1 VAISSNRRRGKR
13 VVTPIRRYIQGI
25 DTISQFEDLM
35 KSDTAEV
42 PLDLAVSLI
51 AVTAD
56 NSLSV
61 SGLIGRFDDLAA
73 SIQCATPHQ
82 LMNSLFGSGKFTGN
96 TVEYDDPA
104 NSLINHVLD
113 RRLGVPITLG
123 VLAMEIGS
131 RVGVPII
138 GIGMPGHFLCATT
151 SNGSEG
157 VVYFDPFHGPEP
169 LLATDCQVLYRRLT
183 SLNNWSDEFLGSTP
197 SRQVVVRILN
207 NLKSIYLRRNDVAN
221 IRWVMRLRT
230 VIPELAAEEQR
241 QFARLVRSSN

>member
-1 VAISSNRRRGKR
+1 
-13 VVTPIRRYIQGI
+13 
-25 DTISQFEDLM
+25 M
-35 KSDTAEV
+35 KPDNAEI
-42 PLDLAVSLI
+42 PLDVAMALI

-61 SGLIGRFDDLAA
+61 NRLIGRFDDLAA
-73 SIQCATPHQ
+73 SIQCATPQQ

-96 TVEYDDPA
+96 TVEYDDPT

-113 RRLGVPITLG
+113 RRLGIPITLG
-123 VLAMEIGS
+123 VVAMEIGS
-131 RVGVPII
+131 RVGVPIT
-138 GIGMPGHFLCATT
+138 GIGMPGHFLCATDLT
-151 SNGSEG
+151 GSDS

-169 LLATDCQVLYRRLT
+169 LSAADSQMLYRRLT
-183 SLNNWSDEFLGSTP
+183 SLDNWSDEFLMPTS
-197 SRQVVVRILN
+197 SRQLVIRILN
-207 NLKSIYLRRNDVAN
+207 NLKAIYLRRNDVPN

>member
-1 VAISSNRRRGKR
+1 MSARRA
-13 VVTPIRRYIQGI
+13 VICRYIQGI
-25 DTISQFEDLM
+25 DTISQFEELM
-35 KSDTAEV
+35 KPDNTEV
-42 PLDLAVSLI
+42 ALDLAVSLI
-51 AVTAD
+51 AVSAD

-61 SGLIGRFDDLAA
+61 NGLIGRFDDLAA
-73 SIQCATPHQ
+73 SIQCATPQQ

-104 NSLINHVLD
+104 NSLIDHVFD
-113 RRLGVPITLG
+113 RRLGTPIILS

-131 RVGVPII
+131 RVGVPLT
-138 GIGMPGHFLCATT
+138 GIGMPGHFLCATAPMGDD
-151 SNGSEG
+151 SA
-157 VVYFDPFHGPEP
+157 VYFDPFHGPLP
-169 LLATDCQVLYRRLT
+169 LSATDCQMLYQGLT
-183 SLNNWSDEFLGSTP
+183 SLDNWSDEFLLPTP

>member
-1 VAISSNRRRGKR
+1 
-13 VVTPIRRYIQGI
+13 
-25 DTISQFEDLM
+25 M
-35 KSDTAEV
+35 KTDSADV
-42 PLDLAVSLI
+42 PLDLAMSLI

-61 SGLIGRFDDLAA
+61 NGLIRRFDDLAA
-73 SIQCATPHQ
+73 SIQCATPQQ

-104 NSLINHVLD
+104 NSLINQVLD
-113 RRLGVPITLG
+113 RRLGIPITLG

-131 RVGVPII
+131 RVGVPIT
-138 GIGMPGHFLCATT
+138 GIGMPGHFLCAA
-151 SNGSEG
+151 EPLG
-157 VVYFDPFHGPEP
+157 VDSAVYFDPFHGPGP
-169 LLATDCQVLYRRLT
+169 LSATESQTLYRRLT
-183 SLNNWSDEFLGSTP
+183 SLDNWSEEFLMPTP

-207 NLKSIYLRRNDVAN
+207 NLKAIYLRRNDVAN

-230 VIPELAAEEQR
+230 VIPELTADEQR

>member
-1 VAISSNRRRGKR
+1 MIC
-13 VVTPIRRYIQGI
+13 RYIQGI

-35 KSDTAEV
+35 KPDNGEV

-51 AVTAD
+51 AVSAD

-61 SGLIGRFDDLAA
+61 NGLIGRFDDLAA
-73 SIQCATPHQ
+73 SIQCATPQQ

-96 TVEYDDPA
+96 TVEYDDPT
-104 NSLINHVLD
+104 NSLIDHVFD
-113 RRLGVPITLG
+113 RRLGTPIILS

-131 RVGVPII
+131 RVGVPIT
-138 GIGMPGHFLCATT
+138 GIGMPGHFLCATIPT
-151 SNGSEG
+151 GSDS
-157 VVYFDPFHGPEP
+157 VVYFDPFHGPGSHS
-169 LLATDCQVLYRRLT
+169 AADCQMLYQRLT
-183 SLNNWSDEFLGSTP
+183 SLTNWSDEFLGSTP

-207 NLKSIYLRRNDVAN
+207 NLKAIYLRRNDVAN

-241 QFARLVRSSN
+241 QFARLVRASN